1 MKTPTKKADDTDL
14 VTSDAAAK
22 TDQPVPFH
30 AQRHRA
36 EVSLMVRP
44 DAGFRAKAEITN
56 AGLLFVAILV
66 SSILLSTAVL
76 VHVAVGDRRPSRFP
90 WRSTR

>member
-1 MKTPTKKADDTDL
+1 
-14 VTSDAAAK
+14 
-22 TDQPVPFH
+22 
-30 AQRHRA
+30 
-36 EVSLMVRP
+36 MVRP